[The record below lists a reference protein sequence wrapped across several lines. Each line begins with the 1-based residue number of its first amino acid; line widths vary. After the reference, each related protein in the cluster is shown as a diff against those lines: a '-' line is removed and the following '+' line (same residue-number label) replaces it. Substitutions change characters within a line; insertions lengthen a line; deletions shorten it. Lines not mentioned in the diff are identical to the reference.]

1 LQCAQE
7 LKAMQEQM
15 GKGGTLGLLQGV
27 LNGEEPTAQAAKRK
41 KVEGA
46 VAAAGGGGSGS
57 KKKS

>member
-1 LQCAQE
+1 
-7 LKAMQEQM
+7 MQEQM